1 MIRLSKLTDYGI
13 VLMTRFAVDGGVH
26 TARELA
32 DDTGV
37 PLPTV
42 SKILK
47 ALSREELLV
56 SHRGVKGGYGL
67 SRPAPAISVAQ
78 IISVFEPIAMTEC
91 TSDGPSC
98 CELEPTCPVR
108 GNWQKIGVAIRGA
121 LQNLTLADMT
131 SPLPLITANAN
142 AGRGQLISTLSLSG
156 KVQ

>member
-13 VLMTRFAVDGGVH
+13 VLMTRFAVDGAVH

-47 ALSREELLV
+47 ALAREELLA
-56 SHRGVKGGYGL
+56 SHRGVKGGYNL
-67 SRPAPAISVAQ
+67 ARPAQEISVAQ

-91 TSDGPSC
+91 TAIGPSF

-108 GNWQKIGVAIRGA
+108 GNWQKIGLAIRNA
-121 LQNLTLADMT
+121 LADLTLAEMT
-131 SPLPLITANAN
+131 NPLPMVTARAN
-142 AGRGQLISTLSLSG
+142 RGQLISTLSLSG

>member
-13 VLMTRFAVDGGVH
+13 VLMTRFAADGAVH

-32 DDTGV
+32 GDTGV

-47 ALSREELLV
+47 ALSREELLI

-67 SRPAPAISVAQ
+67 ARPAPEISVAQ

-91 TSDGPSC
+91 TSDGPSF

-108 GNWQKIGVAIRGA
+108 GNWQKIGLAIRGA
-121 LQNLTLADMT
+121 LQDLTLADMT
-131 SPLPLITANAN
+131 GPLQLVSARAN
-142 AGRGQLISTLSLSG
+142 RGQLISSLSLSG

>member
-13 VLMTRFAVDGGVH
+13 VLMTRFAVDGAVH

-42 SKILK
+42 SKVLK
-47 ALSREELLV
+47 ALARQELLA
-56 SHRGVKGGYGL
+56 SHRGVKGGYRL
-67 SRPAPAISVAQ
+67 ARAAQDISVAQ
-78 IISVFEPIAMTEC
+78 IISAFEQIAMTEC
-91 TSDGPSC
+91 TSFGLS

-108 GNWQKIGVAIRGA
+108 ANWQKIGAAIRSA
-121 LQNLTLADMT
+121 LSDLTLAEMAT
-131 SPLPLITANAN
+131 PLPMVTARPN
-142 AGRGQLISTLSLSG
+142 RDQLISTLSLSG

>member
-13 VLMTRFAVDGGVH
+13 VLMTRFAVDGAVH

-42 SKILK
+42 SKVLK
-47 ALSREELLV
+47 ALAREELLL
-56 SHRGVKGGYGL
+56 SHRGVKGGYSL
-67 SRPAPAISVAQ
+67 SRPAQEISVAQ
-78 IISVFEPIAMTEC
+78 IISAFEQIAMTEC
-91 TSDGPSC
+91 TSIGLS

-108 GNWQKIGVAIRGA
+108 GNWQKIGQAIRNA
-121 LQNLTLADMT
+121 LQDLSLADMT
-131 SPLPLITANAN
+131 SPLPVVTARTS
-142 AGRGQLISTLSLSG
+142 RGQLISSLSLSG

>member
-13 VLMTRFAVDGGVH
+13 VLMTRFAVDGAVH

-47 ALSREELLV
+47 ALAREELLG
-56 SHRGVKGGYGL
+56 SHRGVKGGYNL
-67 SRPAPAISVAQ
+67 ARAAQEISVAQ

-91 TSDGPSC
+91 TSMGPSL

-108 GNWQKIGVAIRGA
+108 GNWQKIGLAIRNA
-121 LQNLTLADMT
+121 LADLTLADMT
-131 SPLPLITANAN
+131 SPLPMVTARTSRDQLITLNP
-142 AGRGQLISTLSLSG
+142 SG

>member
-13 VLMTRFAVDGGVH
+13 VLMTRFAVDNAVH

-42 SKILK
+42 SKVLK
-47 ALSREELLV
+47 ALAREELLV

-67 SRPAPAISVAQ
+67 ARAPQAISVAQ
-78 IISVFEPIAMTEC
+78 IISAFEQIAMTEC
-91 TSDGPSC
+91 TSLGES
-98 CELEPTCPVR
+98 CELEPTRPVR
-108 GNWQKIGVAIRGA
+108 GNWQKIGLAIRNA
-121 LQNLTLADMT
+121 LSDLTLAEMT
-131 SPLPLITANAN
+131 MPLPMVTARAN
-142 AGRGQLISTLSLSG
+142 RGQLISTLSLSG

>member
-13 VLMTRFAVDGGVH
+13 VLMTRFAVDGTVH

-42 SKILK
+42 SKVLK
-47 ALSREELLV
+47 ALAREELLV
-56 SHRGVKGGYGL
+56 SHRGVKGGYRL
-67 SRPAPAISVAQ
+67 ARAPREISIAQVISAFEQIAI
-78 IISVFEPIAMTEC
+78 TEC
-91 TSDGPSC
+91 TSAGLS

-108 GNWQKIGVAIRGA
+108 GNWEKIGLAIRNA
-121 LQNLTLADMT
+121 LADLTLADMT
-131 SPLPLITANAN
+131 APLPVVTARP
-142 AGRGQLISTLSLSG
+142 GRGQLISTLTLSG